1 MLGAYLQG
9 NFTFASEMILAI
21 IELVTAVWLS
31 LYMGWAAH
39 GLRLMPR
46 WANTLLACC
55 GREYRDVYYEQE
67 DPFAAKEAEQ
77 DALKEAEEG
86 QVRTR
91 TGERKESLP
100 VWIACCRL
108 GLWDFECEVCR

>member
-1 MLGAYLQG
+1 
-9 NFTFASEMILAI
+9 MILAI

-55 GREYRDVYYEQE
+55 GREYQDVYYEQD
-67 DPFAAKEAEQ
+67 DPFAAKEESLKE
-77 DALKEAEEG
+77 DVLKEAEEG
-86 QVRTR
+86 QVRR
-91 TGERKESLP
+91 GTGGGARSVRVL
-100 VWIACCRL
+100 CCL
-108 GLWDFECEVCR
+108 SAD